1 VRYNETF
8 AEDVVFE
15 LTTGNAYIRLHACD
29 IRFGKQSL
37 VLCGQR
43 T

>member
-1 VRYNETF
+1 MRYNETF
-8 AEDVVFE
+8 AEDAVFE
-15 LTTGNAYIRLHACD
+15 LTTGNAYIRLHACE

-37 VLCGQR
+37 VLCGRR